1 MFSKADATDMT
12 HRTHMRT
19 VLVLAMV
26 LVAAVGAV
34 ATPVAAT
41 GTNQAENCT
50 FPVTKTDATG
60 SEVTVHAEPQT
71 VVTLGPSAAQT
82 MWEIGAKET
91 VVGVTK
97 FAAYLDGSETRTNV
111 SGAGYTA
118 VVAEKVVDL
127 DPDLV
132 LAPNI
137 ISNDTV
143 SKLRESGLTVYKFRK
158 ATSLADVEAKTEL
171 TGQLTGACEGATQR
185 VDEMDRTLERIRTA
199 VSGTDSPR
207 VLFYMGGSYTAGAN
221 TYIDDIITASGGT
234 NVAAEAGIDG
244 YGQISPEI
252 VVSDD
257 PQWILRSSTAGPLP
271 QTDAYNGTTA
281 VERGQVLVMD
291 ANYTSQPAPRTVQ
304 VVERL
309 ATTFHPDAFAS
320 ETTDTTTETAT
331 TQEQTS
337 AATTAAATTT
347 AMEPTTTQTAS
358 PGMGVLTALLAV
370 GLLGF
375 VRRFD

>member
-1 MFSKADATDMT
+1 MFIRAVTPTMS
-12 HRTHMRT
+12 HRTHIRT
-19 VLVLAMV
+19 ALVLAMV

-34 ATPVAAT
+34 ATPAAAT
-41 GTNQAENCT
+41 GTSQAENCT
-50 FPVTKTDATG
+50 FPVTRTDATG
-60 SEVTVHAEPQT
+60 IEVTVDAEPQT

-82 MWEIGAKET
+82 MWEIGAREK

-97 FAAYLDGSETRTNV
+97 FASYLDGSETRTNV

-118 VVAEKVVDL
+118 VVTEKVVDL

-143 SKLRESGLTVYKFRK
+143 MKLRESGLTVYKFHE
-158 ATSLADVEAKTEL
+158 ATSLSDVEAKTRL
-171 TGQLTGACEGATQR
+171 TGRLTGACEGATQR
-185 VDEMDRTLERIRTA
+185 ADEMNATLERIRTA

-207 VLFYMGGSYTAGAN
+207 VLYYMGGGYTAGAN
-221 TYIDDIITASGGT
+221 TYIDDVITAAGGT
-234 NVAAEAGIDG
+234 NVAAEADIDG
-244 YGQISPEI
+244 YGQISPEV

-257 PQWILRSSTAGPLP
+257 PQWILRSSNAGPLP

-281 VERGQVLVMD
+281 VQSGQVLVLD

-331 TQEQTS
+331 TQQTTS
-337 AATTAAATTT
+337 TAAPTTATTS
-347 AMEPTTTQTAS
+347 TTTQTAV
-358 PGMGVLTALLAV
+358 PGMGVLTALFAV
-370 GLLGF
+370 ALLGF
-375 VRRFD
+375 VRRVA